1 MENEKKNK
9 IKLGFIIIGIF
20 FIILGVVNLFGG
32 KFTLELILGAI
43 FLYLGFRSGRKRSK
57 KEIQT
62 YNTFIR
68 IVGSLFGISLIIGGL
83 YSLPVLYPIITN
95 VEETPLIMRIFFV
108 FVLIFL
114 FGFGGYLIYTAIK
127 MGIKKTSKKSK

>member
-1 MENEKKNK
+1 MNKEKKSK
-9 IKLGFIIIGIF
+9 LKLGFIIIGIF
-20 FIILGVVNLFGG
+20 FIVLGVVNLFGG
-32 KFTLELILGAI
+32 NFTLELILGGI
-43 FLYLGFRSGRKRSK
+43 FLYLGFRSGKKRST

-68 IVGSLFGISLIIGGL
+68 IIGSLFGISLIIGGL
-83 YSLPVLYPIITN
+83 YTLPVLYQTITD

>member
-1 MENEKKNK
+1 MKKEKKNK
-9 IKLGFIIIGIF
+9 IKLGFIIIGTF
-20 FIILGVVNLFGG
+20 FVILGIVNLFGG
-32 KFTLELILGAI
+32 KFTLELILGGI
-43 FLYLGFRSGRKRSK
+43 FLYLSFRYGKKRST

-68 IVGSLFGISLIIGGL
+68 IIGSLFGISLILGGL
-83 YSLPVLYPIITN
+83 YTLPVLYQTITDI
-95 VEETPLIMRIFFV
+95 EETPLIMRIFFV